1 MIIGNQRIHRSSTG
15 DSPEAPPPSIAL
27 NRTQATPNCSAG
39 YMSVFIVISIIIV
52 AIIDIATKE
61 ANITILIRSVQ
72 LQFKQEFFGIVY
84 ADYDRNSAC
93 KVAQNFIT

>member
-1 MIIGNQRIHRSSTG
+1 
-15 DSPEAPPPSIAL
+15 
-27 NRTQATPNCSAG
+27 
-39 YMSVFIVISIIIV
+39 MSVFIVISIIIV